1 MNPINQVL
9 EFVIRHYP
17 VSVYPKVLEI
27 AAGSG
32 RLSRLLAHKGY
43 QVTAMD
49 PELVIDRYAP
59 YEQDLNPFDES
70 TNISEYDLGIA
81 VHPCDIHEI
90 IIRQFQNSGK
100 GLFLIP
106 CVTYACHSAS
116 VSQFDNNDEWLQYLG
131 QYGLNQTELFD
142 ETAPHYIQPFSH
154 AFYRFGDQ
162 VPVRITPYCKKK

>member
-17 VSVYPKVLEI
+17 VSVYPRVLEI

-59 YEQDLNPFDES
+59 YEQDL
-70 TNISEYDLGIA
+70 
-81 VHPCDIHEI
+81 HPCDIHEI
-90 IIRQFQNSGK
+90 IIQQFQNSGK

-116 VSQFDNNDEWLQYLG
+116 VSQFDNNDDWLDYLG

-162 VPVRITPYCKKK
+162 VPVRIMPYGKKK